1 MLIPEHII
9 DQISTRINIVDLINE
24 YVRLTKKG
32 TRYWGLCPFHTEKT
46 PSFCVTP
53 EKQVFYCFGC
63 HKGGSIYTFIME
75 TEKLSFTEAA
85 HFLAKRSGIALETL
99 MSSQKQ
105 LKNAVKR
112 DAYIE
117 LHEKITN
124 SFHHILMQHEEAAH
138 ARSYLEKRGI
148 ISQTQSTFQIGY
160 APNYRT
166 WLYSFLLKKNY
177 SEDFLKKSGLF
188 SRGNSSY
195 FYNRIIF
202 PIYNLKN
209 EILAFGGRNLGEF
222 GPKYL
227 NSPETSYFHKGDNL
241 YGIQLAL
248 PHIKEQKSFILVEGY
263 VDVLALYQAGIKHV
277 IAPLG
282 TALTEHQAKI
292 LKRYV
297 DKGYLL
303 FDSDEAG
310 MKATLRSIELL
321 ENNDIQVEIF
331 ELADG
336 LDPADIIL
344 QKDGFNTLHKLLKS
358 PINSFQY
365 IIKKALGLFD
375 VTTPHGKE
383 RVFNYIF
390 PHLRR
395 IQSQVKQY
403 SSIEILA
410 DAIKVDKD
418 AIWSDFI
425 QGKTTSYYT
434 GNIKKTKN
442 KEKISIELFLM
453 LAVSIFRQYLPKV
466 RSVLSLEDMED
477 DAARKLYIALE
488 ECFRN
493 EEKSVDALLE
503 KIDDVHIKELL
514 LNKISSEEYMLN
526 QDKLIQDSVMRIK
539 QKSLEKKRDLIVKQ
553 LKEYEKS
560 ESSFVNIRELELEK
574 MFLDEELQKIKVM

>member
-9 DQISTRINIVDLINE
+9 DQISSHINIVELINE

-75 TEKLSFTEAA
+75 AEKLSFTEAA
-85 HFLAKRSGIALETL
+85 HLLAKKSGIALDTL
-99 MSSQKQ
+99 LSSQKQ
-105 LKNAVKR
+105 LKSAVKR

-117 LHEKITN
+117 LHKRIAS
-124 SFHHILMQHEEAAH
+124 SFHHILNQHEDAAF

-148 ISQTQSTFQIGY
+148 NPQTLTDFQIGY
-160 APNYRT
+160 APTSRV
-166 WLYSFLLKKNY
+166 WLHSFLLKKNY

-188 SRGNSSY
+188 SRDNKSY
-195 FYNRIIF
+195 FSHRIMF

-209 EILAFGGRNLGEF
+209 EILAFGGRNLGDF

-241 YGIQLAL
+241 YGIHLAL
-248 PHIKEQKSFILVEGY
+248 PHIKEQKSFIVVEGY
-263 VDVLALYQAGIKHV
+263 MDVLALHQTDIRHAV
-277 IAPLG
+277 APLG
-282 TALTEHQAKI
+282 TALTENQAKI
-292 LKRYV
+292 LKRYA
-297 DKGYLL
+297 DKAYLL

-310 MKATLRSIELL
+310 MKATLRAIELL

-331 ELADG
+331 ELASG
-336 LDPADIIL
+336 KDPADMII
-344 QKDGFNTLHKLLKS
+344 QKDGLTTLHKLLKS

-365 IIKKALGLFD
+365 IINKALTLFD
-375 VTTPHGKE
+375 VKTPHGKE

-395 IQSQVKQY
+395 IQSRVKQY
-403 SSIEILA
+403 GSIEILA
-410 DAIKVDKD
+410 EALKVDKD
-418 AIWSDFI
+418 AVWSDFL
-425 QGKTTSYYT
+425 QGKTTSSY
-434 GNIKKTKN
+434 IKRLKKPDN
-442 KEKISIELFLM
+442 KDKISIELFLM
-453 LAVSIFRQYLPKV
+453 IAVSIFRHYFPKV
-466 RSVLSLEDMED
+466 RSVLSLDDIED

-488 ECFRN
+488 ECFRKD
-493 EEKSVDALLE
+493 EESVDALLE
-503 KIDDVHIKELL
+503 KIDDIYIKELL
-514 LNKISSEEYMLN
+514 LKKISSEEYMLN
-526 QDKLIQDSVMRIK
+526 QEKLVQDSMMRIK

-553 LKEYEKS
+553 LKEYEKGKS
-560 ESSFVNIRELELEK
+560 GFVNIRELELEK
-574 MFLDEELQKIKVM
+574 MFLDDELQKIKVM